1 MDVMIDIGTLGTGLD
16 AAVIQLAAA
25 KFNGAGIGDTFTTP
39 LDPRG
44 QLQKGRV
51 FDWPTLSF
59 WVQQPTCYQVWHEAV
74 CSEKGVRD
82 TLQEF
87 NTWYCASPV
96 EHVWAKPP
104 TFDLMILEQVYR
116 MYSVRVPWDH
126 RAPRDVRT
134 LMSLVP
140 ESCSVRRGT
149 HIALEDVKD
158 QCQSV
163 INALTYLKGVSHE

>member
-1 MDVMIDIGTLGTGLD
+1 MDVMIDIETLGTGLD
-16 AAVIQLAAA
+16 ATVIQLAAA
-25 KFNGAGIGDTFTTP
+25 RFDINGVGETFTTP
-39 LDPRG
+39 LNPQG
-44 QLQKGRV
+44 QISKGRTWD
-51 FDWPTLSF
+51 FDTLLF
-59 WVQQPTCYQVWHEAV
+59 WVQQPSCYQVWSEAV
-74 CSEKGVRD
+74 NADHNTKAV
-82 TLQEF
+82 LQRFAE
-87 NTWYCASPV
+87 WYQAAPV

-140 ESCSVRRGT
+140 ASCYVRRGT